1 MLGNTPAW
9 LLGNPSIA
17 GWVDTSKYGKGESLR
32 GGTGCGDVYI
42 EPRISQSSVAGQIL
56 PHRRSMLQLVKTQ
69 MIVDSRGFRNF
80 FFDNFAAHA

>member
-17 GWVDTSKYGKGESLR
+17 GWVDTSKYAKGESLR

-56 PHRRSMLQLVKTQ
+56 PHRRSKTQ

-80 FFDNFAAHA
+80 FLHTSSAHA